1 MTTRFV
7 LDYQKHVNNILEA
20 LRTHGPT
27 IISAV
32 REETVAP
39 TTPRGV
45 DCEPLIKHACDT
57 VQSRLEALI
66 EADRV
71 HQDEL
76 ADDGLPRAARDDAAL
91 ALNQCVV
98 QLKKSAHSLFGDT
111 WVKRLNFPATVPY
124 DPTQIEAVGAQL
136 LRTLAKTALPQ
147 SQVPGVGAVDKGAW
161 FDAIQAPYARLV
173 AARAD
178 VLREEHEAR
187 VTLGARDGAIDAL
200 IGAAVT
206 AVQLTQALARLGKVA
221 HLVEGL
227 RGTLP
232 TSASS
237 ASSSDEE
244 KAGPEATPAAPVTP
258 A

>member
-20 LRTHGPT
+20 LRMHGPT
-27 IISAV
+27 LVAAV

-45 DCEPLIKHACDT
+45 DCEPLIKHACDA
-57 VQSRLEALI
+57 VQSRLDALI
-66 EADRV
+66 EADRM

-76 ADDGLPRAARDDAAL
+76 ADDGLPRAARDEAAL
-91 ALNQCVV
+91 ALNQAVV
-98 QLKKSAHSLFGDT
+98 QLKQSAQSLFGAA

-136 LRTLAKTALPQ
+136 LRTIAKTALPRA
-147 SQVPGVGAVDKGAW
+147 QVPGVGAVDKGAW
-161 FDAIQAPYARLV
+161 IDALNGPYERLC

-178 VLREEHEAR
+178 VRREEHEAR
-187 VTLGARDGAIDAL
+187 VTLGARDAAIDAL
-200 IGAAVT
+200 TNATVT
-206 AVQLTQALARLGKVA
+206 TVQLTQALARLGKVA

-232 TSASS
+232 TGAASA
-237 ASSSDEE
+237 SSDEE
-244 KAGPEATPAAPVTP
+244 PAAPEATPAAP